1 MMRDIQRDWQHWSPI
16 ERILAAA
23 LAVGAL
29 SVVIGTVC
37 LLQP

>member
-1 MMRDIQRDWQHWSPI
+1 MMRDIQRDWKHWSRI

-23 LAVGAL
+23 LVAGAV

-37 LLQP
+37 LVQT